1 MNKPFASLFAAVVCV
16 APAFAL
22 GGWIHDDMGLAKKL
36 AAEQN
41 KGILIEFTGSDWCPP
56 CQALRAN
63 VMTKE
68 DFITE
73 ASKSFILL
81 ELDYPRKKTQDNGVK
96 MANRAHAGQYGVR
109 GYPTV
114 VFADKDGRPFG
125 SFVGGM
131 PKDKVLA
138 AMNDA
143 LKQKELIA
151 AAEAQAAAA
160 TTDEAKITALLNLL
174 KLIPDNYADSFYKEV
189 KETVKKLDPQ
199 DKTGI
204 RAAEERAA
212 RYRKEMDEFRHYLK
226 TMVYPRSCTPESSL
240 KMLKAYY
247 PDRAKLLPELRQE
260 LLMAEFSAA
269 LHATGDMD
277 GLIPMLEE
285 AVKLGADTEQ
295 GKRAAKMKAM
305 MLSNKDMIVKRI
317 LEEKKK
323 REETDKKN

>member
-1 MNKPFASLFAAVVCV
+1 MLKPLFTLVGVACV
-16 APAFAL
+16 APCFAAAA
-22 GGWIHDDMGLAKKL
+22 WIHDDMGQAKKQ

-68 DFITE
+68 DFMAE
-73 ASKSFILL
+73 ASKHFILL
-81 ELDYPRKKTQDNGVK
+81 ELDYPRRKPQENAVK
-96 MANRAHAGQYGVR
+96 MANRAHAGQYGVK

-114 VFADKDGRPFG
+114 VFADKDGRPCG

-131 PKDKVLA
+131 PKEKVLE
-138 AMNDA
+138 AMNAA
-143 LKQKELIA
+143 LKQKELIV
-151 AAEAQAAAA
+151 AAEAKVNAAA
-160 TTDEAKITALLNLL
+160 TDDAKIAALLDLQ
-174 KLIPDNYADSFYKEV
+174 KLIPADYADTFYKEV
-189 KETVKKLDPQ
+189 KENIKRLDPQ
-199 DKTGI
+199 DKTGVK
-204 RAAEERAA
+204 AAEERAA
-212 RYRKEMDEFRHYLK
+212 RYRKEMDELRHYLK
-226 TMVYPRSCTPESSL
+226 TMVYPRSCTPDESL
-240 KMLKAYY
+240 KMLKAYH
-247 PDRAKLLPELRQE
+247 PDRAELLPELRQE

-269 LHATGDMD
+269 LYATADMD

-323 REETDKKN
+323 REEANKKN